1 MKTHISGRH
10 IKAISSTS
18 LRSAT
23 SLLCHVLLV
32 GLAIETRIKL
42 SQHVAASTGCHRG
55 LKDDAVWSSED
66 AAAYATATEA
76 KEKPVSLE
84 AQVAQQT
91 RSLAERI
98 RTGDVGGQVSSVL
111 DLIQSMRVEM
121 AELQADVRQL
131 KLNQTE
137 ASRRIHVTRTHSNNG
152 TQYRGSTVAHM
163 TDLTAKSIWREIES
177 LKRNHRHSDQVL
189 KNVSARVEDLRS
201 SHHAEKPALRKLQGA
216 EPEPEPD
223 PALGEFVQ
231 QIKREVVK
239 CGGPGGT
246 TSDGSFDYSRCA
258 VHTFAQ
264 CHVEA
269 CAGHLGSGHRRSQ
282 SSCSADEVSD
292 RSAEITLECCDEV
305 GEDCSGGYPHTC
317 NLRCAEV
324 FLPFWRDCRD
334 ALGKGSGRFEPVVAL
349 CQAAAPGPAPAAS
362 GGSFAQQLSVAC
374 ADDSFSHEEC
384 IPECT
389 AQLHGFLLLLN
400 IDGNDSKLSC
410 ELHHGK
416 YSWMGEATDG
426 KRSFLPCFL
435 LLYHASLMPKVC
447 AVRWVHWL

>member
-1 MKTHISGRH
+1 MKM
-10 IKAISSTS
+10 ISSTS
-18 LRSAT
+18 LRSVT
-23 SLLCHVLLV
+23 SLFCHVLLV
-32 GLAIETRIKL
+32 GLAIETRLKL
-42 SQHVAASTGCHRG
+42 SQHVAASSGCHRG
-55 LKDDAVWSSED
+55 LKDDAVRSSED
-66 AAAYATATEA
+66 ATPYATAAEA
-76 KEKPVSLE
+76 EENTASLE
-84 AQVAQQT
+84 ALVAQQA
-91 RSLAERI
+91 RSPAERK
-98 RTGDVGGQVSSVL
+98 RNGDVRGQETGVL
-111 DLIQSMRVEM
+111 DLMQSMRVEM
-121 AELQADVRQL
+121 AELQTDFRQL
-131 KLNQTE
+131 KLNQT
-137 ASRRIHVTRTHSNNG
+137 AVARRIRVMETRSTNG
-152 TQYRGSTVAHM
+152 TQYPGSPVVHT
-163 TDLTAKSIWREIES
+163 TDFTAKAIWREIEG
-177 LKRNHRHSDQVL
+177 LKRNHDHSDQVL
-189 KNVSARVEDLRS
+189 KNVSARVEDLCS
-201 SHHAEKPALRKLQGA
+201 GHHTGNPALRKLQGA

-231 QIKREVVK
+231 QIRREVVR

>member
-1 MKTHISGRH
+1 MKLP
-10 IKAISSTS
+10 SSAS
-18 LRSAT
+18 LRTAAP
-23 SLLCHVLLV
+23 LLCHALLV
-32 GLAIETRIKL
+32 GLVIETRLEL
-42 SQHVAASTGCHRG
+42 SEWRVAGGAARHRA
-55 LKDDAVWSSED
+55 LKDDVLQSSSE
-66 AAAYATATEA
+66 ATATYATAAEVAGLRAT
-76 KEKPVSLE
+76 VD
-84 AQVAQQT
+84 AQLAQQA
-91 RSLAERI
+91 RSSAKTPRE
-98 RTGDVGGQVSSVL
+98 GDAGAVL
-111 DLIQSMRVEM
+111 DLMRSMRVEM
-121 AELQADVRQL
+121 AGLQADVRQL
-131 KLNQTE
+131 KLNQT
-137 ASRRIHVTRTHSNNG
+137 AGTRRIHLLETRSKSESG
-152 TQYRGSTVAHM
+152 Q
-163 TDLTAKSIWREIES
+163 SIWREIES
-177 LKRNHRHSDQVL
+177 LKQNDQRSDRLL
-189 KNVSARVEDLRS
+189 KNVSAHIEDLCS
-201 SHHAEKPALRKLQGA
+201 SHHTENPARRKLQGA

-223 PALGEFVQ
+223 SAMGEFVQ

-258 VHTFAQ
+258 VHMFAQ

-292 RSAEITLECCDEV
+292 RSAEVTRECCDEV

-317 NLRCAEV
+317 NSRCAEV
-324 FLPFWRDCRD
+324 FLPFWRDCRG
-334 ALGKGSGRFEPVVAL
+334 ALGKSSSTFEPVVAL

-389 AQLHGFLLLLN
+389 AELHGFLLLLN

-416 YSWMGEATDG
+416 YSWMGQATDG
-426 KRSFLPCFL
+426 ESSFLPYKHQILIFGFC
-435 LLYHASLMPKVC
+435 
-447 AVRWVHWL
+447 RWSDA